1 MSKVVYRPQLYEFDE
16 KNIKT
21 PKGLIN
27 LLRNLNPEISL
38 TTKDDK
44 KFMVNFAK
52 IFYITPLDTSNFKAF
67 SKSLYD
73 AKIIAKA
80 NAKSSNPK
88 VSNTKRSLKS
98 KKK

>member
-27 LLRNLNPEISL
+27 LLRNLNPEIAL

-44 KFMVNFAK
+44 KFMVNYAK
-52 IFYITPLDTSNFKAF
+52 IFYTTPLDTSNFKAF

-73 AKIIAKA
+73 AKILAKA
-80 NAKSSNPK
+80 K
-88 VSNTKRSLKS
+88 VSDTKKSLKS